1 MDCLSPVAALAA
13 VIEHQADGTVL
24 DVGLSLVA
32 LVEVVFVGWVR
43 VKSISLASAEA
54 RSSTAAAT
62 TAAATTAA
70 ATTAATT
77 AGQRLLGWLDWR
89 QGVRTSTAG

>member
-1 MDCLSPVAALAA
+1 MTNHGCLSPVAALAA
-13 VIEHQADGTVL
+13 VIVHQADGTVL

-32 LVEVVFVGWVR
+32 LIEVVFVGWVR
-43 VKSISLASAEA
+43 VESIRLASAEA
-54 RSSTAAAT
+54 RSS

-89 QGVRTSTAG
+89 EGVRTSTAG